1 MDWQSIL
8 AIFVALVCGVWVL
21 GQFIRPFLSGQG
33 GACGGGC
40 GSKGCKGETLPAPPE
55 DLLRIGG

>member
-33 GACGGGC
+33 GACGCGSGGC
-40 GSKGCKGETLPAPPE
+40 REETLSAPPA
-55 DLLRIGG
+55 DLLRIE